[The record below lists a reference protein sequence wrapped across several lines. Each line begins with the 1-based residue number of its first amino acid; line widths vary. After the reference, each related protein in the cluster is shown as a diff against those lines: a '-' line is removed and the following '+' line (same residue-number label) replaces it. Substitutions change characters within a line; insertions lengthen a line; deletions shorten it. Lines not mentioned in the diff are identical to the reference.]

1 MFRLAVGSVALAAAA
16 GCRGRKGE
24 REISIDLLEAAAAA
38 PVLHLDGLADP
49 VEIESIELFTDGRDY
64 FVLSRSRAGAEGIAL
79 TNGRAAYLYPI
90 LQQLVIPFFIGRDAR
105 ELEALIDGVY
115 VHESNYKL
123 SSPALW
129 CCVAWVEFSLLDLLG
144 KIAGKPV
151 GELLGGVVR
160 RQVPVYYAS
169 GRRDTTPEQEVELLA
184 RAAAKIGVKA
194 VKFKVGGRMSNN
206 ADSLPGRTEGLI
218 PLARKTLGRD
228 IAIHADANGSYDPPR
243 AVEVGRMLEEIDA
256 VFFEEPCP
264 FDHLDDTRTV
274 ADSLAIP
281 IAGGEQ
287 ESSQRRFR
295 WMIANGA
302 LQVVQPDLHYYGG
315 FIRSKRVARMA
326 EAAGLSVTLHLSG
339 EGTGYAD
346 MLHFCSCT
354 PNTGPYQEYKGAV
367 EESGRWF
374 DPPLVMAGGA
384 IGVPEGPG
392 LGTAIDSGFLRG
404 LKKVV

>member
-1 MFRLAVGSVALAAAA
+1 
-16 GCRGRKGE
+16 
-24 REISIDLLEAAAAA
+24 
-38 PVLHLDGLADP
+38 
-49 VEIESIELFTDGRDY
+49 
-64 FVLSRSRAGAEGIAL
+64 
-79 TNGRAAYLYPI
+79 
-90 LQQLVIPFFIGRDAR
+90 FFIGRDAR

-129 CCVAWVEFSLLDLLG
+129 CCVAWIEFSLLDLLG
-144 KIAGKPV
+144 KITGKPV
-151 GELLGGVVR
+151 GGLLGGVVR
-160 RQVPVYYAS
+160 RRVPVYYAS

-184 RAAAKIGVKA
+184 KAVAEIGVKA

-206 ADSLPGRTEGLI
+206 ADSLPGRTEALI

-264 FDHLDDTRTV
+264 FDHLEDTRAV

-281 IAGGEQ
+281 VAGGEQ

-326 EAAGLSVTLHLSG
+326 EVAGLPVTPHLSG